1 MTLPKPISDAI
12 YLLESTTADS
22 ALKVGNR
29 EHRLYESDV
38 SEARAALEAAILAA
52 IKPVP
57 SVADLPQGWSHGSHS
72 YEVHYSGGGRPE
84 HATFTLTDWTG
95 NVTRYVPEPAPVEP
109 PTDAEVEAVYYLPDE
124 VMEQAFALM
133 RRARA
138 TEALARPWNGGPTIK
153 ALMQGVEDAA
163 SEWGKCVGDYNAA
176 CLASPPPSE
185 PMALEPV
192 RKAGHK
198 CELAYGALRKAI
210 KALANHGTSTEAA
223 IDQAIAD
230 SGVAE
235 TDCRLPIAERVSNI
249 IGEMKQW
256 RHAYAESEAAMAR
269 LRERVQNEARENAC
283 EDYAA
288 GLIRAVDLIDE
299 AQQDKEAKR

>member
-1 MTLPKPISDAI
+1 VTLPKPISDALRD
-12 YLLESTTADS
+12 YSQAVENHCLAMPRS
-22 ALKVGNR
+22 AHEMIRSL
-29 EHRLYESDV
+29 
-38 SEARAALEAAILAA
+38 AALEAAILAA
-52 IKPVP
+52 I
-57 SVADLPQGWSHGSHS
+57 Q
-72 YEVHYSGGGRPE
+72 
-84 HATFTLTDWTG
+84 
-95 NVTRYVPEPAPVEP
+95 PAPVEP
-109 PTDAEVEAVYYLPDE
+109 PTDAEVEAWHVRFMEWLRLDREGLEHAEGESLVSILRHAYL
-124 VMEQAFALM
+124 LM

-210 KALANHGTSTEAA
+210 QALANHGTSTEAA

-235 TDCRLPIAERVSNI
+235 TDCRMPVAERVSNI